1 MQHLMLIKP
10 PRSGRRHHGI
20 PKYHDNPAMKQWYF
34 PDTELVQTQYTDLVQ
49 TLHSIDGIQIHEYDF
64 PLLVSDDHNKNFI
77 DQTSGELLDHD
88 FVFIRDPFVSNQRDT
103 IIISNFTIQDRIYE
117 AHIAEDLI
125 TQTVETSH
133 LQRSII
139 HAPTHC
145 KIEWWDFRY
154 LARDRILFAGLQRNN
169 PDGVRFVQETFDV
182 SIDDVLTITGNGF
195 HLDTFF
201 TVVTDE
207 DGWLKW
213 GIICS
218 QTVAGD
224 ELRKVQDRFDH
235 RNIPL
240 FVVDVHYG
248 IGTNGTGVFASN
260 ALPYRNHLIGSA
272 LFDEETESRIA
283 DLGIQRYITPLDEYN
298 KSGGSVHCVTNQL

>member
-1 MQHLMLIKP
+1 M
-10 PRSGRRHHGI
+10 
-20 PKYHDNPAMKQWYF
+20 
-34 PDTELVQTQYTDLVQ
+34 VQTQYTDLVQ

-145 KIEWWDFRY
+145 KIE
-154 LARDRILFAGLQRNN
+154 
-169 PDGVRFVQETFDV
+169 
-182 SIDDVLTITGNGF
+182 
-195 HLDTFF
+195 
-201 TVVTDE
+201 
-207 DGWLKW
+207 
-213 GIICS
+213 
-218 QTVAGD
+218 
-224 ELRKVQDRFDH
+224 
-235 RNIPL
+235 
-240 FVVDVHYG
+240 
-248 IGTNGTGVFASN
+248 
-260 ALPYRNHLIGSA
+260 
-272 LFDEETESRIA
+272 
-283 DLGIQRYITPLDEYN
+283 
-298 KSGGSVHCVTNQL
+298 